1 MAPFIVIYAIFF
13 VYPTI
18 KMVELS
24 FTNAPLIGPGKWVG
38 LDNYFRLASDRLF
51 STAVWNTIYFVVLS
65 VPSGILLALIIAL
78 AVNRLKGWMQ
88 SIVLAAF
95 FLPYILPVSVV
106 YRIWGWMFDKDFG
119 VAQYLLAPLNGGQHL
134 SVFRTVPLFMPAVAF
149 ITVWWCLGFSL
160 LLFIAGLRNISR
172 EIYEAANL
180 DGAGRWL
187 QFRRI
192 TWPLIWPVTVL
203 VFTIQL
209 ILQLKIFDQVYL
221 FTQGSRIDVN
231 MVMVFYILQ
240 ASLPAEQ
247 GRPRSRLGRGAVCGD
262 RGPVGATVSASAR
275 SRAEMSASVQ
285 SADLIATPGAR
296 RLKRLGRIDAAG
308 LLITLA
314 TLIGAIIWAF
324 PLYWGLIT
332 TFKHEYEIVR
342 PGVQLWPEH
351 FTFENYVHVLLQTKI
366 GYWYINSLITS
377 SAVAVLVVM
386 MAAGAGYAI
395 SQLNF
400 PGRRFFWWMI
410 LASFMVPI
418 PALIVTH
425 FIVISQLGLINTLA
439 GVVGPQLIAP
449 VTVIIYKQFFD
460 SVPKDFREAAVIDGA
475 NDFQLLFRI
484 YLPMNWG
491 VTTALAIITF
501 IGAWNLFLW
510 PFLAVSSEDKMN
522 ITVGI
527 TQVHDNFGVSYGRD
541 LAVAMLAAL
550 PVALVYLIFQRRV
563 TQAIMLSAGIKG

>member
-1 MAPFIVIYAIFF
+1 M
-13 VYPTI
+13 
-18 KMVELS
+18 
-24 FTNAPLIGPGKWVG
+24 
-38 LDNYFRLASDRLF
+38 
-51 STAVWNTIYFVVLS
+51 
-65 VPSGILLALIIAL
+65 
-78 AVNRLKGWMQ
+78 
-88 SIVLAAF
+88 
-95 FLPYILPVSVV
+95 
-106 YRIWGWMFDKDFG
+106 
-119 VAQYLLAPLNGGQHL
+119 
-134 SVFRTVPLFMPAVAF
+134 
-149 ITVWWCLGFSL
+149 
-160 LLFIAGLRNISR
+160 
-172 EIYEAANL
+172 
-180 DGAGRWL
+180 
-187 QFRRI
+187 
-192 TWPLIWPVTVL
+192 
-203 VFTIQL
+203 
-209 ILQLKIFDQVYL
+209 
-221 FTQGSRIDVN
+221 
-231 MVMVFYILQ
+231 
-240 ASLPAEQ
+240 
-247 GRPRSRLGRGAVCGD
+247 
-262 RGPVGATVSASAR
+262 SASAP
-275 SRAEMSASVQ
+275 SVDVVD
-285 SADLIATPGAR
+285 APAAR
-296 RLKRLGRIDAAG
+296 RLARLQQLDASG

-314 TLIGAIIWAF
+314 TVIGAIVWAF
-324 PLYWGLIT
+324 PLYWGLVT

-342 PGVQLWPEH
+342 PGLQLWPEH
-351 FTFENYVHVLLQTKI
+351 FTLENYVHVLLQTKI
-366 GYWYINSLITS
+366 GYWYVNSLITS
-377 SAVAVLVVM
+377 AAVTVLVLI

-425 FIVISQLGLINTLA
+425 FIVISQLGLSNTLA

-460 SVPKDFREAAVIDGA
+460 SVPKDFREAAAMDGA
-475 NDFQLLFRI
+475 NEFQLLFRI

-510 PFLAVSSEDKMN
+510 PFLAISSEDKMN

>member
-1 MAPFIVIYAIFF
+1 
-13 VYPTI
+13 
-18 KMVELS
+18 
-24 FTNAPLIGPGKWVG
+24 
-38 LDNYFRLASDRLF
+38 
-51 STAVWNTIYFVVLS
+51 
-65 VPSGILLALIIAL
+65 
-78 AVNRLKGWMQ
+78 
-88 SIVLAAF
+88 
-95 FLPYILPVSVV
+95 
-106 YRIWGWMFDKDFG
+106 
-119 VAQYLLAPLNGGQHL
+119 
-134 SVFRTVPLFMPAVAF
+134 
-149 ITVWWCLGFSL
+149 
-160 LLFIAGLRNISR
+160 
-172 EIYEAANL
+172 
-180 DGAGRWL
+180 
-187 QFRRI
+187 
-192 TWPLIWPVTVL
+192 
-203 VFTIQL
+203 
-209 ILQLKIFDQVYL
+209 
-221 FTQGSRIDVN
+221 
-231 MVMVFYILQ
+231 
-240 ASLPAEQ
+240 
-247 GRPRSRLGRGAVCGD
+247 
-262 RGPVGATVSASAR
+262 
-275 SRAEMSASVQ
+275 MSASVQ
-285 SADLIATPGAR
+285 SADLIATPAAR
-296 RLKRLGRIDAAG
+296 RLRRLSWIDATG
-308 LLITLA
+308 LLITIA

-324 PLYWGLIT
+324 PLYWGLVT

-342 PGVQLWPEH
+342 PGFQVWPEH

-377 SAVAVLVVM
+377 SAVAALVVT

-425 FIVISQLGLINTLA
+425 FLVISQLGLINTLA

-449 VTVIIYKQFFD
+449 VTVIIYKQFFN

-475 NDFQLLFRI
+475 NEFQLLFRI

-491 VTTALAIITF
+491 ITTALAIITF

-510 PFLAVSSEDKMN
+510 PFLAVNSEDKMN

>member
-1 MAPFIVIYAIFF
+1 M
-13 VYPTI
+13 
-18 KMVELS
+18 
-24 FTNAPLIGPGKWVG
+24 
-38 LDNYFRLASDRLF
+38 
-51 STAVWNTIYFVVLS
+51 
-65 VPSGILLALIIAL
+65 
-78 AVNRLKGWMQ
+78 
-88 SIVLAAF
+88 
-95 FLPYILPVSVV
+95 
-106 YRIWGWMFDKDFG
+106 
-119 VAQYLLAPLNGGQHL
+119 
-134 SVFRTVPLFMPAVAF
+134 
-149 ITVWWCLGFSL
+149 
-160 LLFIAGLRNISR
+160 
-172 EIYEAANL
+172 
-180 DGAGRWL
+180 
-187 QFRRI
+187 
-192 TWPLIWPVTVL
+192 
-203 VFTIQL
+203 
-209 ILQLKIFDQVYL
+209 
-221 FTQGSRIDVN
+221 
-231 MVMVFYILQ
+231 
-240 ASLPAEQ
+240 
-247 GRPRSRLGRGAVCGD
+247 
-262 RGPVGATVSASAR
+262 
-275 SRAEMSASVQ
+275 
-285 SADLIATPGAR
+285 
-296 RLKRLGRIDAAG
+296 
-308 LLITLA
+308 
-314 TLIGAIIWAF
+314 IGAIIWAF
-324 PLYWGLIT
+324 PLYWGLVT

-342 PGVQLWPEH
+342 PGFHLWPEH
-351 FTFENYVHVLLQTKI
+351 FTLENYVHVLLQTKI

-377 SAVAVLVVM
+377 AAVTVLVVI

-400 PGRRFFWWMI
+400 PGRRFFWWTI

-475 NDFQLLFRI
+475 NDFHLLFRI

-541 LAVAMLAAL
+541 LAVATLAAL

>member
-1 MAPFIVIYAIFF
+1 
-13 VYPTI
+13 
-18 KMVELS
+18 
-24 FTNAPLIGPGKWVG
+24 
-38 LDNYFRLASDRLF
+38 
-51 STAVWNTIYFVVLS
+51 
-65 VPSGILLALIIAL
+65 
-78 AVNRLKGWMQ
+78 
-88 SIVLAAF
+88 
-95 FLPYILPVSVV
+95 
-106 YRIWGWMFDKDFG
+106 
-119 VAQYLLAPLNGGQHL
+119 
-134 SVFRTVPLFMPAVAF
+134 
-149 ITVWWCLGFSL
+149 
-160 LLFIAGLRNISR
+160 
-172 EIYEAANL
+172 
-180 DGAGRWL
+180 
-187 QFRRI
+187 
-192 TWPLIWPVTVL
+192 
-203 VFTIQL
+203 
-209 ILQLKIFDQVYL
+209 
-221 FTQGSRIDVN
+221 
-231 MVMVFYILQ
+231 
-240 ASLPAEQ
+240 
-247 GRPRSRLGRGAVCGD
+247 
-262 RGPVGATVSASAR
+262 
-275 SRAEMSASVQ
+275 MSASVQ
-285 SADLIATPGAR
+285 GVEMAAPR
-296 RLKRLGRIDAAG
+296 AAG
-308 LLITLA
+308 RLARLNRLDGAGLFITFG

-332 TFKHEYEIVR
+332 TFKHENEIVR
-342 PGVQLWPEH
+342 PGLELWPEH

-377 SAVAVLVVM
+377 AAVTILVVM

-400 PGRRFFWWMI
+400 PGRRLFWWMI

-475 NDFQLLFRI
+475 SDLQLLFRI

-510 PFLAVSSEDKMN
+510 PFLAVNSEDKMN

-541 LAVAMLAAL
+541 LAVATLAAL